1 MPIYITN
8 LLGSVLTYIFLFYH
22 NRLIFT
28 WCLKYSFHLS
38 DSVIYTLFLFLSAKK
53 TLQAKE
59 KSSIG
64 YRLFALGTHVYE
76 SDKTFV
82 CQVGGGTKSFLYHDI
97 KAARRWKSIF
107 LHHKQYLHIVI
118 FQESF
123 I

>member
-1 MPIYITN
+1 MILSFTLSFC
-8 LLGSVLTYIFLFYH
+8 LL
-22 NRLIFT
+22 
-28 WCLKYSFHLS
+28 
-38 DSVIYTLFLFLSAKK
+38 KK
-53 TLQAKE
+53 KKQGKE

-64 YRLFALGTHVYE
+64 YSLFALGTRVYE

-82 CQVGGGTKSFLYHDI
+82 CQVGGGTKSFIYHDI

-107 LHHKQYLHIVI
+107 LHHKQYLDIVI